1 MAKAISTKAAA
12 TKEVSSKKVAA
23 TKNVNAKKVA
33 TTKKA
38 APKKAH
44 RAVTI
49 KEFKFHYNRQHFL
62 QQMPEV
68 STQISY
74 ILKSLND
81 LSNLKQAK

>member
-1 MAKAISTKAAA
+1 MAKAIAKKAAT
-12 TKEVSSKKVAA
+12 TKEVTA

-74 ILKSLND
+74 ILKRLND

>member
-1 MAKAISTKAAA
+1 MAKAVAKKASPKKVHAKKAAA
-12 TKEVSSKKVAA
+12 PKKAH
-23 TKNVNAKKVA
+23 AKKA
-33 TTKKA
+33 HAKKA
-38 APKKAH
+38 APKKTH

-68 STQISY
+68 STQITY
-74 ILKSLND
+74 ILKRLND

>member
-1 MAKAISTKAAA
+1 MAKAIAKKAAT
-12 TKEVSSKKVAA
+12 TKEVTA

-38 APKKAH
+38 APKKTH

-68 STQISY
+68 STQITY
-74 ILKSLND
+74 ILKRLND

>member
-1 MAKAISTKAAA
+1 MAKAIAKKAAT
-12 TKEVSSKKVAA
+12 TKEVTA

-62 QQMPEV
+62 QQIPEV

-74 ILKSLND
+74 ILKRLND